1 MASLIDRINEILV
14 PEGVDR
20 AGELRRSELV
30 EYLRENYDY
39 NSKDTTQCYRDF
51 GDSRVALVYWKRTR
65 SVEAHWIL
73 FDKNLN
79 ASGEIWEYSLSFP
92 NGRKRES
99 L

>member
-1 MASLIDRINEILV
+1 MTSLIDRINEVLV
-14 PEGVDR
+14 PDGLPR

-30 EYLRENYDY
+30 EYLQENYGHDSA
-39 NSKDTTQCYRDF
+39 NTTQYYRDF
-51 GDSRVALVYWKRTR
+51 GDSRVAIVYWKKTRT
-65 SVEAHWIL
+65 VEVQWIL

-79 ASGEIWEYSLSFP
+79 AYGEIWEYSLSSP